1 MKFGIIRIMG
11 RIEINVLE
19 ELKNKGG
26 GIETLGEL
34 AELTGKSK
42 GWLSEVIRGLK
53 RRDFVKRE
61 GRKIR
66 LSSNYETRV
75 LNSLMSSF

>member
-1 MKFGIIRIMG
+1 MR
-11 RIEINVLE
+11 RIEIKVLE
-19 ELKNKGG
+19 ELKNRGV
-26 GIETLGEL
+26 ETLAEL

-42 GWLSEVIRGLK
+42 GWLSEVIRGLE

-75 LNSLMSSF
+75 

>member
-1 MKFGIIRIMG
+1 MG

-26 GIETLGEL
+26 GIETLVEL

-61 GRKIR
+61 GKK
-66 LSSNYETRV
+66 NKVEQ
-75 LNSLMSSF
+75 